1 MMDKK
6 VDIFHVY
13 YFSSLFAVI
22 FMFVIFLV
30 GVIFNIASFKSFMI
44 SMLMVLSGVNY
55 FVSEYIYK
63 NNVK

>member
-22 FMFVIFLV
+22 FIFAIFLV
-30 GVIFNIASFKSFMI
+30 GVIFNITVFKSFMI
-44 SMLMVLSGVNY
+44 SMLMVLSGINY